1 MDRGGRS
8 TNLGDEEDES
18 EAADL
23 KAEEAAVRVI
33 KEATEDEAKEIEINL
48 KMVLTKATQPGGMG
62 KNNVCDSATTLI
74 NVY

>member
-8 TNLGDEEDES
+8 TNLGNEEDES

-48 KMVLTKATQPGGMG
+48 KMVLTKATPPGGMG
-62 KNNVCDSATTLI
+62 KNNVHGSATTLI

>member
-1 MDRGGRS
+1 M
-8 TNLGDEEDES
+8 
-18 EAADL
+18 

-48 KMVLTKATQPGGMG
+48 KMVLTKATPPGGMG
-62 KNNVCDSATTLI
+62 KNNVHGSATTLI